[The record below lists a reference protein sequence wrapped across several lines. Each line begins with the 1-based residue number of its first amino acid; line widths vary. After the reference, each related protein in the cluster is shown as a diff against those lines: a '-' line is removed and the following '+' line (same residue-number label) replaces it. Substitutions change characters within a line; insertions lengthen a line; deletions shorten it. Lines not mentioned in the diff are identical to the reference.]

1 MGKQEWCSYV
11 RIYAFLDVSCLL
23 FTFYSTFK
31 GFVSQTTRA
40 HRLCQKAYQ
49 LGGQDLQIPLL
60 KAIYKA
66 HMEEGQDIAEIAV
79 LADIAD
85 NAGTMSREKVN
96 SSSDMM

>member
-1 MGKQEWCSYV
+1 MGEQEWCSYV
-11 RIYAFLDVSCLL
+11 RINAFLDVPCLL

-31 GFVSQTTRA
+31 GFVCQTTRA

-49 LGGQDLQIPLL
+49 LGGQDFQIPLL

-66 HMEEGQDIAEIAV
+66 YMEEGKDIAEIAV

-85 NAGTMSREKVN
+85 SAGTMSREKVN
-96 SSSDMM
+96 PVI

>member
-1 MGKQEWCSYV
+1 MGEQEWCSYV
-11 RIYAFLDVSCLL
+11 RIYAFLDVPCLL

-31 GFVSQTTRA
+31 GFVCQTTRA

-49 LGGQDLQIPLL
+49 LGGQDFQIPLL

-66 HMEEGQDIAEIAV
+66 YMEEGKDIAEIAV

-96 SSSDMM
+96 PVI